1 MTGSEM
7 NMAPFVVMLAG
18 AVIVPLIPRLA
29 GSVMTLVMPLI
40 ALTAVWLAPEGANF
54 SMKFMDYQLV
64 LFKVDSL
71 SRVFGAIF
79 TLITFIGALFAFHVR
94 ERGQQTAAMLY
105 AAGAVGVTFAGDF
118 FTLFLFWELMSL
130 PSAYLVWAA
139 RTSESG
145 RAGMRYLIFHLF
157 GGALLLAGI
166 LMHVS
171 ETGSIAVE
179 HLASSSAVSSWLL
192 LAGIA
197 VNAAVVPLHVWL
209 PDAYPKATVTGAV
222 FMSALTTKT
231 AVYVLLRVFPGWEIL
246 LYLGVIMTLYG
257 VIYAVLS
264 NDIRGILSYH
274 IISQVGYMVAG
285 AGIGTEMAINGA
297 AAHAFSHILY
307 KALLFMGAGSVLY
320 ATGKSKMTE
329 LGGLAGRQR
338 YVLLLYMVGAF
349 SISGFP
355 LFNGFISKSIV
366 IAAAG
371 EAHYTVAMFLMTLA
385 SVGTFL
391 SVGLKLPYFTWFGE
405 KRDLAITPVKVN
417 MYLGMA
423 AAAFLCV
430 LYGVMPRLLYD
441 ILPYPVSFA
450 PYTVS
455 HLMETVQILLLTFAG
470 FWLYRKKLAGHE
482 AVILDTDWFYRRPA
496 GIVEKIFTVEVE
508 ALFNAVERQVN
519 SFVAALV
526 QFGRNPSEFFRGSR
540 ADVAYNPDFYRPA
553 AGALIAVA
561 LFVFLLFAGWGWLN

>member
-7 NMAPFVVMLAG
+7 NLAPFVVMFAG
-18 AVIVPLIPRLA
+18 AIIVPLIPRMA

-40 ALTAVWLAPEGANF
+40 ALTAVWFAPEGANL

-71 SRVFGAIF
+71 SRVFGTIF

-130 PSAYLVWAA
+130 PSVYLVWAA

-179 HLASSSAVSSWLL
+179 HLAVSSSISSWLI

-371 EAHYTVAMFLMTLA
+371 EAHYTIAMFLMTLA

-391 SVGLKLPYFTWFGE
+391 SVGLKLPYFTWFGG
-405 KRDLAITPVKVN
+405 KRELAVAPVKVN

-450 PYTVS
+450 PYTFS
-455 HLMETVQILLLTFAG
+455 HLVETSQILLLTFAG
-470 FWLYRKKLAGHE
+470 FWLYRKKLSGHE
-482 AVILDTDWFYRRPA
+482 AVILDADWFYRRPA
-496 GIVEKIFTVEVE
+496 GIAEKIFTVGVE
-508 ALFNAVERQVN
+508 AFFNAVDRQVN
-519 SFVAALV
+519 NLVAALV
-526 QFGRNPSEFFRGSR
+526 QFGRNPSAFFRGRR
-540 ADVAYNPDFYRPA
+540 ADGAYIPDLYRPA

>member
-7 NMAPFVVMLAG
+7 NLAPFVVMLAG
-18 AVIVPLIPRLA
+18 AIIVPLIPRLA
-29 GSVMTLVMPLI
+29 GSMMTLVMPLI
-40 ALTAVWLAPEGANF
+40 ALTAVWLTPEGANL

-71 SRVFGAIF
+71 SRVFGTIF

-118 FTLFLFWELMSL
+118 FTLFSFWELMSL

-179 HLASSSAVSSWLL
+179 HFAVSSSISSWLI

-231 AVYVLLRVFPGWEIL
+231 AVYVLLRVFAGWEIL

-391 SVGLKLPYFTWFGE
+391 SVGLKLPYFTWFGG
-405 KRDLAITPVKVN
+405 KRDLAVLPVKVN

-423 AAAFLCV
+423 AAAFLCI

-450 PYTVS
+450 PYTFS
-455 HLMETVQILLLTFAG
+455 HLVETSQILLLTFAG
-470 FWLYRKKLAGHE
+470 FWLYRKKLSGHE
-482 AVILDTDWFYRRPA
+482 AVILDADWFYRRPA
-496 GIVEKIFTVEVE
+496 GLVEKIFTVEVDG
-508 ALFNAVERQVN
+508 LFDAVERKVN
-519 SFVAALV
+519 SLAAALV
-526 QFGRNPSEFFRGSR
+526 QFGRNPSEFFRGRR
-540 ADVAYNPDFYRPA
+540 ADVAYSPDFYRPA